1 MMSCTFSFRKSA
13 HGRKCMMK
21 VSSNLFTRKFTIQS
35 PSPSPNPSRL
45 NNVRRSG
52 SNKFLMVGLP
62 LIGFCIGGYMFLAE
76 FMKTHVEMKDQKQ
89 KATSSRVFEIEEEY
103 NVMMKGLDINSYKLS
118 AVPRPGESVQKKEK
132 KKINIPM
139 VKPNA
144 PS

>member
-1 MMSCTFSFRKSA
+1 
-13 HGRKCMMK
+13 
-21 VSSNLFTRKFTIQS
+21 
-35 PSPSPNPSRL
+35 
-45 NNVRRSG
+45 
-52 SNKFLMVGLP
+52 MVGLP